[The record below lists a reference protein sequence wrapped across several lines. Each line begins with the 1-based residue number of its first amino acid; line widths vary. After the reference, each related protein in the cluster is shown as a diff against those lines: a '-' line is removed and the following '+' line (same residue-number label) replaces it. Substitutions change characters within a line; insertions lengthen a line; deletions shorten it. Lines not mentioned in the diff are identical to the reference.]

1 MLADFGLSKQIEC
14 DYANLSSKY
23 GCPTFVAP
31 EIINYKEVK
40 KISEFDELTKSQQII
55 FNKKKTNA

>member
-1 MLADFGLSKQIEC
+1 MLADFGLSKQIEY

-31 EIINYKEVK
+31 EIMNHRQLKELAT
-40 KISEFDELTKSQQII
+40 FDELTE
-55 FNKKKTNA
+55 T